1 MNALLNSQENSSTS
15 CKGKKGSAVYLS
27 KNHKRNSSHTS
38 IKSGIQNGSIIS
50 LRFYSTSRCLP
61 GAGSLL
67 IIFILM
73 MEVNL
78 LRKAF
83 ITAQKS
89 IQGYTGQGQLFFVV
103 ILIRKLQDRQ
113 RSASLF
119 KERK

>member
-15 CKGKKGSAVYLS
+15 CKGKKECAVYLS
-27 KNHKRNSSHTS
+27 KNHKRSSSHIS
-38 IKSGIQNGSIIS
+38 IKSGIQNGSITS

-78 LRKAF
+78 LQKAF
-83 ITAQKS
+83 ITVQKKHS
-89 IQGYTGQGQLFFVV
+89 GISRSKAIIFCRYT
-103 ILIRKLQDRQ
+103 
-113 RSASLF
+113 
-119 KERK
+119 